1 MWSSRKR
8 RLLSKLLPLTLTGT
22 LYLASDIHLGPSIMR
37 TNQAFYRFLKEAEAK
52 ADALILPGDIFNVWF
67 GDDVAL
73 RHPQPWLAEALEAF
87 RACANQIPVYFI
99 HGNRDF
105 LIGQELCQSLGVQLL
120 PAETLIRSDVGL
132 LYICHGDE
140 FCTDDERYMA
150 LRRKLRNPRIQAL
163 FLSLPRTVRQ
173 AIARYARY
181 MSQRSQRKVA
191 AAKQNQ
197 EAKIAQGSARSHAQD
212 LVANKLDMTE
222 ADSRHLQTDLQ
233 TAAPVD
239 DVNDNVNKAAHLQ
252 AGVSDIANLYY
263 DVNEAAIEQALL
275 AVQAKLGELPT
286 LMIHGHTHKPALHQL
301 PILGIPR
308 IVLPDWDLDHAPQQ
322 PRAGF
327 LKIEKKSVSLLPWEN
342 DTITPIYLSL

>member
-120 PAETLIRSDVGL
+120 PAETLIRSDAGL

-150 LRRKLRNPRIQAL
+150 LRRQLRTPRNQAL

-173 AIARYARY
+173 AIARYARS

-191 AAKQNQ
+191 QATKLQQNRTHAHTQ
-197 EAKIAQGSARSHAQD
+197 ES
-212 LVANKLDMTE
+212 V
-222 ADSRHLQTDLQ
+222 
-233 TAAPVD
+233 
-239 DVNDNVNKAAHLQ
+239 VNKAAHRQ

-301 PILGIPR
+301 PTLGIPR

>member
-1 MWSSRKR
+1 
-8 RLLSKLLPLTLTGT
+8 
-22 LYLASDIHLGPSIMR
+22 
-37 TNQAFYRFLKEAEAK
+37 
-52 ADALILPGDIFNVWF
+52 
-67 GDDVAL
+67 
-73 RHPQPWLAEALEAF
+73 
-87 RACANQIPVYFI
+87 
-99 HGNRDF
+99 
-105 LIGQELCQSLGVQLL
+105 
-120 PAETLIRSDVGL
+120 
-132 LYICHGDE
+132 
-140 FCTDDERYMA
+140 MA
-150 LRRKLRNPRIQAL
+150 LRRQLRTPRNQAL

-301 PILGIPR
+301 PTLGIPR
-308 IVLPDWDLDHAPQQ
+308 IVLPDWDLDHVPQQ